1 MKLLV
6 KVLGSLIGLT
16 LSGLACAVNMG
27 DINVVNSLGAPMN
40 VSIELGV
47 VGKDDAAGLSAHLA
61 PPEVFKSAGLDYPST
76 LPPLNFKIEADASGG
91 HRIQITSVQP
101 INEPFVNL
109 LVELTW
115 PSGKLLREYTFLL
128 DSPGYIPARPLP
140 GKLERVEQSVVD
152 VSETELG
159 DEETINE
166 FPLPKIAATAEEK
179 KLSGKVKNN
188 NKVLDKNDRVPH
200 DKIKVK
206 DGDTLRRLAVQV
218 MSSDVSLERAL
229 VALYRANTD
238 AFYDQNMNRLK
249 VGRILR
255 IPEQSEIDALSQAK
269 AMEEISTQVYNWQ
282 GYRQKL
288 ATASRILTRGESS
301 SGVSGK
307 IKATVAESDSV
318 AKGSTKEVVRLSRG
332 EASGDVTL
340 ADKNVK
346 HMQGSVHVPEE
357 DVISQREA
365 LKESNQRVA
374 ALEKN
379 VQDLQRLINLKSLPP
394 VDHGDTTRNSVNNQA
409 AQGLDSA
416 QSLPMLPPATP
427 LTANGQ
433 AESERP
439 ATKSRWMDL
448 QPMLNSQMFGIPLYI
463 FGGAVLLSLFGLG
476 YWLMRDEGKVAKN
489 TQPSKR
495 QIDHVIDHY
504 NKIRT
509 SSEPLRVTSDF
520 YGVASKVAEAA
531 KIQPNYFDP
540 IGGADLFL
548 SFGRDGQAESILQ
561 EALSKNPENHQIH
574 LKLLSIYADRGDA
587 RSFARIAAQ
596 LKDSGDAYAWGQAT
610 IMGAKLEPE
619 NPMYSGDMGVISTA
633 AAHLAAE
640 VESTIDSHGVAKSDV
655 DATQSLSNKI
665 TGLDFGDVNLNLNKE
680 IASPPAPILGKMNT
694 RWHDAATK
702 LDLAKAYYEMGDIV
716 GAREIL
722 EEVAQE
728 GDPDHRADAETFLRK
743 LPS

>member
-1 MKLLV
+1 
-6 KVLGSLIGLT
+6 
-16 LSGLACAVNMG
+16 
-27 DINVVNSLGAPMN
+27 
-40 VSIELGV
+40 
-47 VGKDDAAGLSAHLA
+47 
-61 PPEVFKSAGLDYPST
+61 
-76 LPPLNFKIEADASGG
+76 
-91 HRIQITSVQP
+91 
-101 INEPFVNL
+101 
-109 LVELTW
+109 
-115 PSGKLLREYTFLL
+115 
-128 DSPGYIPARPLP
+128 
-140 GKLERVEQSVVD
+140 
-152 VSETELG
+152 
-159 DEETINE
+159 
-166 FPLPKIAATAEEK
+166 
-179 KLSGKVKNN
+179 
-188 NKVLDKNDRVPH
+188 
-200 DKIKVK
+200 
-206 DGDTLRRLAVQV
+206 
-218 MSSDVSLERAL
+218 
-229 VALYRANTD
+229 
-238 AFYDQNMNRLK
+238 
-249 VGRILR
+249 
-255 IPEQSEIDALSQAK
+255 
-269 AMEEISTQVYNWQ
+269 
-282 GYRQKL
+282 
-288 ATASRILTRGESS
+288 
-301 SGVSGK
+301 
-307 IKATVAESDSV
+307 
-318 AKGSTKEVVRLSRG
+318 
-332 EASGDVTL
+332 
-340 ADKNVK
+340 
-346 HMQGSVHVPEE
+346 
-357 DVISQREA
+357 
-365 LKESNQRVA
+365 
-374 ALEKN
+374 
-379 VQDLQRLINLKSLPP
+379 
-394 VDHGDTTRNSVNNQA
+394 
-409 AQGLDSA
+409 
-416 QSLPMLPPATP
+416 
-427 LTANGQ
+427 
-433 AESERP
+433 
-439 ATKSRWMDL
+439 MDL
-448 QPMLNSQMFGIPLYI
+448 QPVLNSQMFGMPLYV

-619 NPMYSGDMGVISTA
+619 NPMYSGDTGVISTA

-640 VESTIDSHGVAKSDV
+640 VGSTIDSHGVAKSDV
-655 DATQSLSNKI
+655 DAAQSLSNKI

-680 IASPPAPILGKMNT
+680 IASPPAPLLGKMNT

-722 EEVAQE
+722 EEVVRE

>member
-27 DINVVNSLGAPMN
+27 NINVVNSLGAPMN
-40 VSIELGV
+40 VSIELGI

-269 AMEEISTQVYNWQ
+269 A
-282 GYRQKL
+282 
-288 ATASRILTRGESS
+288 
-301 SGVSGK
+301 
-307 IKATVAESDSV
+307 
-318 AKGSTKEVVRLSRG
+318 
-332 EASGDVTL
+332 
-340 ADKNVK
+340 
-346 HMQGSVHVPEE
+346 
-357 DVISQREA
+357 
-365 LKESNQRVA
+365 
-374 ALEKN
+374 
-379 VQDLQRLINLKSLPP
+379 
-394 VDHGDTTRNSVNNQA
+394 
-409 AQGLDSA
+409 
-416 QSLPMLPPATP
+416 
-427 LTANGQ
+427 
-433 AESERP
+433 
-439 ATKSRWMDL
+439 
-448 QPMLNSQMFGIPLYI
+448 
-463 FGGAVLLSLFGLG
+463 
-476 YWLMRDEGKVAKN
+476 
-489 TQPSKR
+489 
-495 QIDHVIDHY
+495 
-504 NKIRT
+504 
-509 SSEPLRVTSDF
+509 
-520 YGVASKVAEAA
+520 
-531 KIQPNYFDP
+531 
-540 IGGADLFL
+540 
-548 SFGRDGQAESILQ
+548 
-561 EALSKNPENHQIH
+561 
-574 LKLLSIYADRGDA
+574 
-587 RSFARIAAQ
+587 FA
-596 LKDSGDAYAWGQAT
+596 
-610 IMGAKLEPE
+610 
-619 NPMYSGDMGVISTA
+619 
-633 AAHLAAE
+633 
-640 VESTIDSHGVAKSDV
+640 
-655 DATQSLSNKI
+655 
-665 TGLDFGDVNLNLNKE
+665 
-680 IASPPAPILGKMNT
+680 
-694 RWHDAATK
+694 
-702 LDLAKAYYEMGDIV
+702 
-716 GAREIL
+716 
-722 EEVAQE
+722 
-728 GDPDHRADAETFLRK
+728 
-743 LPS
+743 